1 MKTQKRHAISGFLE
15 RLIYIFNNISIT
27 RRLILYFSLLLVLQM
42 MIIGWFSYS
51 WVSNYLKELYV
62 INMRGIND
70 SVSQQINS
78 VRTYYEE
85 LSDRILA
92 NTILQNLLVKNI
104 DANSGIHIVEDET
117 ILCNQLYDPTD
128 TIYAIILQPNG
139 KLHQPGSGK
148 YIGTNFDRIILTKAY
163 QKSLESNGRNLWI
176 SVNENMMTGK
186 PEPFLYECRT
196 LNSLEYKMRALGQ
209 LVIQIP
215 LEKLSDTFSK
225 INIETGEYYEI
236 LDNDGNYLYSTSDI
250 NVIGKRVNDDFLAA
264 LGKKTEGVMMMRKG
278 KEDFLVSYSIKH
290 ENDWNVVHVLPMK
303 VITSNAEKVR
313 DYLLLIMFL
322 SLMGLLPL
330 LSVLSGSISRPVRRL
345 KSIVE
350 EFGAGNLAVRE
361 KTNRTDEIGHL
372 QVSFNKMAED
382 INSLLDKITEEHKQ
396 RRLMELNILEY
407 QINPHF
413 LYNSLDSVN
422 WMAKASGNKDIE
434 DLVCALAKFLRVG
447 LSKGKELY
455 KVKDELEHVRQYL
468 VINKIRFKDCF
479 NYEIQADD
487 DVLEYSTVKIIL
499 QPIVENAIKYSIN
512 KRRTDGFISVT
523 AQKEEHTLMFQVSD
537 NGPGI
542 QKERLQAINN
552 ILADHTQM
560 DTEPESGFGLYNVNQ
575 RIWLHFGDGYGI
587 TLESDAAY
595 GTTVQVRLPLRLQP

>member
-1 MKTQKRHAISGFLE
+1 MKMQKRHAISGFLE
-15 RLIYIFNNISIT
+15 RLIFIFNNISIT

-215 LEKLSDTFSK
+215 MEKLSDTFSK

-413 LYNSLDSVN
+413 LYNSLDSIN

-512 KRRTDGFISVT
+512 KRSTDGFISVT

-542 QKERLQAINN
+542 QKERLQAIHN

>member
-278 KEDFLVSYSIKH
+278 KEDFLVSYSMKH

-542 QKERLQAINN
+542 QKERLQAIHN

>member
-542 QKERLQAINN
+542 QKERLQAIHN